1 MPDVVRVSPSYV
13 WDKLKSSADTEL
25 VCAYEDEEKHHAC
38 DLEGS
43 IGLADFQAHA
53 AMTPKER
60 EIVFYCS

>member
-1 MPDVVRVSPSYV
+1 V